1 MIIIIGLWSYIHDGP
16 MPDKKFQDL
25 VSAAEDSAVV
35 HVIRDRKRSVT
46 AVLRNEK
53 LVLQAGNSLDSDDKA
68 GLPAMLKKS
77 WPGGRRKVSGT
88 D

>member
-1 MIIIIGLWSYIHDGP
+1 MIVIIGLWSYICDGP

-25 VSAAEDSAVV
+25 VSAAEDSSVV
-35 HVIRDRKRSVT
+35 HVVRNRKRSVT

-53 LVLQAGNSLDSDDKA
+53 LVLQAGNSLDSNDKT
-68 GLPAMLKKS
+68 GLSAMLEEV
-77 WPGGRRKVSGT
+77 WHGGRRKVSGT